1 MYCCLPS
8 VCPQLFATPVRCLL
22 CPQLF
27 CLHKL
32 THAYNNSQLSPAAVQ
47 AVFAGLVHGRGT
59 VTHIN
64 LVGNFL
70 DDSSAKIIARALPL
84 MPSLKEL
91 GESRLALSLCFFFLR
106 LCLLPTSLYQVF
118 CFAILDFYVCP
129 FTVKCSVPLA
139 LINDDLNVRF
149 AA

>member
-1 MYCCLPS
+1 M
-8 VCPQLFATPVRCLL
+8 
-22 CPQLF
+22 
-27 CLHKL
+27 
-32 THAYNNSQLSPAAVQ
+32 Q

-91 GESRLALSLCFFFLR
+91 GESRLALSLFAFFFTLAFCPQAFTKSFV
-106 LCLLPTSLYQVF
+106 LQFLIFTFALLP
-118 CFAILDFYVCP
+118 
-129 FTVKCSVPLA
+129 
-139 LINDDLNVRF
+139 
-149 AA
+149 